1 MFLRNLKVSYR
12 FALGFGLIALL
23 VLVLGVVATT
33 RMADMRKESLE
44 VDQNWLPSITALGE
58 LSTATMRLR
67 ALTMRMVVL
76 RDPQQLA
83 GTLETLT
90 QLGEHVEAK
99 DVAYRERITID
110 SERQAYQRFEQ
121 ALASYLPIQREIVR
135 LAAAGQ
141 RDEAI
146 ELLNGPINGH
156 ADHLT
161 TALKELLE
169 INRNGAAA
177 AAARSGAVYE
187 SAITLVIGA
196 ILVTA
201 LLTIML
207 AWSFTRSIV
216 QPLNQAVTLAEAVAG
231 GDLTQ
236 AIEVTGKD
244 EPARLLA
251 ALRAMQ
257 GSLRDTIQ
265 NISHSSNQ
273 LASAAEELNA
283 VTEDSTRGLHQQN
296 HEIEQAAAAVN
307 QMTTAVDE
315 VARNA
320 VATSESS
327 RDSDRIA
334 QQGRQQVIKTVS
346 SIDLLANDVTAT
358 SGEVGQLADKVRDI
372 SQVLDVIRSIA
383 EQTNLLA
390 LNAAIE
396 AARAG
401 EAGRGF
407 AVVADEV
414 RALAHRTQQSTH
426 EIEQMIGGVQQ
437 GAEKAVSA
445 MQSSNERARST
456 LDVAKAAGDAL
467 DEIARAISEIS
478 ERNLVIA
485 SASEEQAQVAREVDK
500 NLVNIRDLSLQ
511 SSAGANQTSAASQEL
526 ARLAVDLNGLVA
538 RFRL

>member
-23 VLVLGVVATT
+23 VLVLGVVATA

-67 ALTMRMVVL
+67 ALTMRALVQQ
-76 RDPQQLA
+76 DPQQLA
-83 GTLETLT
+83 GTLQTLT
-90 QLGEHVEAK
+90 QLDEQVDAK
-99 DVAYRERITID
+99 NAAYRERVTID
-110 SERQAYQRFEQ
+110 SERQAYQRFDQ
-121 ALASYLPIQREIVR
+121 ALAGYLPIQREIVR
-135 LAAAGQ
+135 LVTAGQ

-146 ELLNGPINGH
+146 ELQNGPINGH
-156 ADHLT
+156 ADQM
-161 TALKELLE
+161 TAALRELLE
-169 INRNGAAA
+169 INRNEAAA

-201 LLTIML
+201 LLTIVL

-216 QPLNQAVTLAEAVAG
+216 QPLNEAVTLAEAVAG

-236 AIEVTGKD
+236 TIEVTGKD

-251 ALRAMQ
+251 ALRTMQ

-307 QMTTAVDE
+307 EMTTAVDE